1 MPSLH
6 RLRAFWRTTSPLDR
20 IAIAILI
27 FAILA
32 WTTPLGRLVS
42 FLGGWLVLIFL
53 VAAGYLIVRF
63 ARWTRKRLL
72 WGLRNRLIVAYVFI
86 AVVPVVLLATIAGI
100 LSYLLYFQLGAH
112 LLSDDLHERIGAT
125 AHVADTLART
135 LAEHQDSGASITPAN
150 LFSQPGIAALLDGA
164 RQHLPGLEVHIASAD
179 ELGAKTRALTQFS
192 GLVQS
197 GGTLWIEAAVP
208 AVSTLSDS
216 APQTK
221 PRASHRPRSPSA
233 SPPNRTANTAPQNSD
248 LPGELFVRVPVTAAL
263 LASLAPDL
271 GPVQLTISRPA
282 TNSDPATEIFNLSGQ
297 RLIRVAQISNARP
310 LQPKHAWYDFAMS
323 GGSTLNATLA
333 DKEQPTTTTVPVIA
347 GFSLRPSTLTYR
359 LFTSL
364 GIVGD
369 PLVVV
374 LILIGILFVAV
385 WIASLITGIVLT
397 RTITG
402 TVNELYEATRHVRQG
417 DFRHRIHVRQRDQLG
432 VLAESFNS
440 MTSSISELIEEQRA
454 RQKLENE
461 LTIAREVQGQ
471 LFPRELPSLPGLEL
485 AAICR
490 AARIVS
496 GDYYDFLKIGDT
508 KLGLAIADISG
519 KGISAA
525 LLMASLQAAL
535 RSQAIID
542 GHRSTSQVVQTLNRH
557 LFLNTSDDRYATLF
571 YAEYDSV
578 SRTLSYTNAGH
589 CAPFFVHGSE
599 VTKLDQGGTVVG
611 LFDYT
616 EYKQVRVPA
625 APGSL
630 FVGFSD
636 GLLEPEN
643 VYGEE
648 FGTARLAAEVL
659 RLRDLSVERVA
670 EGLLSAVEQ
679 WAGTPEQADDM
690 TVIVAR
696 FR

>member
-20 IAIAILI
+20 LAAAIII
-27 FAILA
+27 FTILA
-32 WTTPLGRLVS
+32 WTTPLGRLLS
-42 FLGGWLVLIFL
+42 FLSGWLFLIFL
-53 VAAGYLIVRF
+53 IAAGYLIVRF

-72 WGLRNRLIVAYVFI
+72 WGLRNRLIIAYVFI
-86 AVVPVVLLATIAGI
+86 AVVPVVLLATMVGI
-100 LSYLLYFQLGAH
+100 SAFLLYFQLGAH
-112 LLSDDLHERIGAT
+112 LLSDDLHERIDSA

-135 LAEHQDSGASITPAN
+135 LAAHQNPGASVTPAN
-150 LFSQPGIAALLDGA
+150 LFSQPGIVALLDGA
-164 RQHLPGLEVHIASAD
+164 RQHLPGLEIHIASAD
-179 ELGAKTRALTQFS
+179 ELGAKARALTQFS

-197 GGTLWIEAAVP
+197 GGTLWIESAVP
-208 AVSTLSDS
+208 ANVDAS
-216 APQTK
+216 APAP
-221 PRASHRPRSPSA
+221 PRANLHARSA
-233 SPPNRTANTAPQNSD
+233 SPPYRAAPAPPRQNST
-248 LPGELFVRVPVTAAL
+248 LPDELFVRVPVTANL

-271 GPVQLTISRPA
+271 GPVQLTTFRPA
-282 TNSDPATEIFNLSGQ
+282 ANSDPAAEIFNLSGQ
-297 RLIRVAQISNARP
+297 RLVRAAQISNARV
-310 LQPKHAWYDFAMS
+310 LSPKHGWYDFEIS
-323 GGSTLNATLA
+323 GNSTLNATLA
-333 DKEQPTTTTVPVIA
+333 DHEQPTSATVPVVA
-347 GFSLRPSTLTYR
+347 AFSMRPWDLNHR

-369 PLVVV
+369 PVVFALV
-374 LILIGILFVAV
+374 LIGFFFLALE
-385 WIASLITGIVLT
+385 IAALITGIVLT
-397 RTITG
+397 RTITIA
-402 TVNELYEATRHVRQG
+402 VDDLYEATRHVRQG
-417 DFRHRIHVRQRDQLG
+417 DFRHRIHVRNRDQLG
-432 VLAESFNS
+432 VLAESFNA
-440 MTSSISELIEEQRA
+440 MTSSISELIDEQRA

-490 AARIVS
+490 AARVVS

-535 RSQAIID
+535 RSQAILD

-571 YAEYDSV
+571 YAEYDS
-578 SRTLSYTNAGH
+578 SARTLSYTNAGH

-648 FGTARLAAEVL
+648 FGNARLAAEVL
-659 RLRDLSVERVA
+659 RLRDLPVDRVA

>member
-20 IAIAILI
+20 LAAAIII
-27 FAILA
+27 FTILA
-32 WTTPLGRLVS
+32 WTTPLGRLLS
-42 FLGGWLVLIFL
+42 FLSGWLFLIFL
-53 VAAGYLIVRF
+53 IAAGYLIVRF

-72 WGLRNRLIVAYVFI
+72 WGLRNRLIIAYVFI
-86 AVVPVVLLATIAGI
+86 AVVPVVLLATMVGI
-100 LSYLLYFQLGAH
+100 SAFLLYFQLGAH
-112 LLSDDLHERIGAT
+112 LLSDDLHERIDST

-135 LAEHQDSGASITPAN
+135 LAAHQNPGASVTPAN

-164 RQHLPGLEVHIASAD
+164 RQHLPGLEIHIASAD
-179 ELGAKTRALTQFS
+179 ELGAKARALTQFS

-197 GGTLWIEAAVP
+197 GGTLWIESAVP
-208 AVSTLSDS
+208 ANVDAS
-216 APQTK
+216 APAP
-221 PRASHRPRSPSA
+221 PRANLHARSA
-233 SPPNRTANTAPQNSD
+233 SPPNRAAPAPPPQNSN

-271 GPVQLTISRPA
+271 GPVQLTTFRPA
-282 TNSDPATEIFNLSGQ
+282 ANSDPAAEIFNLSGQ
-297 RLIRVAQISNARP
+297 RLVRAAQISNARV
-310 LQPKHAWYDFAMS
+310 LSPKHGWYDFEIS
-323 GGSTLNATLA
+323 GNSTLNATLA
-333 DKEQPTTTTVPVIA
+333 DHEQPTSATVPVVA
-347 GFSLRPSTLTYR
+347 AFSMRPWDLNHR

-369 PLVVV
+369 PVVFALV
-374 LILIGILFVAV
+374 LIGFFFLALE
-385 WIASLITGIVLT
+385 IAALITGIVLT
-397 RTITG
+397 RTITIA
-402 TVNELYEATRHVRQG
+402 VDDLYEATRHVRQG
-417 DFRHRIHVRQRDQLG
+417 DFRHRIHVRNRDQLG
-432 VLAESFNS
+432 VLAESFNA

-490 AARIVS
+490 AARVVS

-535 RSQAIID
+535 RSQAILD

-578 SRTLSYTNAGH
+578 SRTLCYTNAGH

-648 FGTARLAAEVL
+648 FGNARLAAEVL
-659 RLRDLSVERVA
+659 RLRDLPVDRVA

>member
-1 MPSLH
+1 MSSLH
-6 RLRAFWRTTSPLDR
+6 RLRAFWRTTSALDR
-20 IAIAILI
+20 AATAVII

-32 WTTPLGRLVS
+32 WTIPLGRLLS

-53 VAAGYLIVRF
+53 IAAGYLIVQF

-86 AVVPVVLLATIAGI
+86 AVVPVVLLATMVGI
-100 LSYLLYFQLGAH
+100 SGYLLYFQLGAH
-112 LLSDDLHERIGAT
+112 LLSDDLHERIDST

-135 LAEHQDSGASITPAN
+135 LAAHRNSGTSITAAN

-164 RQHLPGLEVHIASAD
+164 RQHLSGLQIHIVSAN
-179 ELGAKTRALTQFS
+179 ELGAKARVLTRFS

-197 GGTLWIEAAVP
+197 GGTLWIESAVP
-208 AVSTLSDS
+208 ATS
-216 APQTK
+216 ADAP
-221 PRASHRPRSPSA
+221 APS
-233 SPPNRTANTAPQNSD
+233 PQNSS
-248 LPGELFVRVPVTAAL
+248 LPGELLVRVPVTAAL
-263 LASLAPDL
+263 LQTLAPDL
-271 GPVQLTISRPA
+271 GPVQLTTFRPA
-282 TNSDPATEIFNLSGQ
+282 ANSDPAAEVFSLDNQ
-297 RLIRVAQISNARP
+297 RLVRVAQISNARA
-310 LQPKHAWYDFAMS
+310 LSPKQGWYDIEIK
-323 GGSTLNATLA
+323 GNSTLNATLGEK
-333 DKEQPTTTTVPVIA
+333 DEPTSATVPVVA
-347 GFSLRPSTLTYR
+347 AFSMRPSALTRR

-369 PLVVV
+369 PVVV
-374 LILIGILFVAV
+374 ILILIGIFFLALE
-385 WIASLITGIVLT
+385 IAALVTGIVLT

-402 TVNELYEATRHVRQG
+402 AVADLYEATRHVRQG

-432 VLAESFNS
+432 VLAESFNA

-461 LTIAREVQGQ
+461 LTIAREVQDQ

-490 AARIVS
+490 AARVVS
-496 GDYYDFLKIGDT
+496 GDYYDFVKLGET

-525 LLMASLQAAL
+525 LLMASLQGAL
-535 RSQAIID
+535 RSQAILD

-571 YAEYDSV
+571 YAEYDSAA
-578 SRTLSYTNAGH
+578 RTLCYTNAGH

-599 VTKLDQGGTVVG
+599 VAKLDQGGTVVG

-659 RLRDLSVERVA
+659 RLRDLPVERVA

-679 WAGTPEQADDM
+679 WAGTAEQADDM

>member
-1 MPSLH
+1 MLLIAVVSYCLPMSSFH
-6 RLRAFWRTTSPLDR
+6 RLRAFWRTTSALDR
-20 IAIAILI
+20 AAGAVVI
-27 FAILA
+27 FAALA
-32 WTTPLGRLVS
+32 WTTSLGKLVT
-42 FLGGWLVLIFL
+42 FAGAWLVLLFL
-53 VAAGYLIVRF
+53 VAVGYLVVRF
-63 ARWTRKRLL
+63 ARWARKRLL
-72 WGLRNRLIVAYVFI
+72 WGLRNRVIVAYVFST
-86 AVVPVVLLATIAGI
+86 VVPTVLLLAMAAV
-100 LSYLLYFQLGAH
+100 SAYLLYFQLGAH
-112 LLSDDLHERIGAT
+112 LLSDDLHERIDAT

-135 LAEHQDSGASITPAN
+135 LTSRSNSGAPITPAN
-150 LFSQPGIAALLDGA
+150 LFSQPGVAALLDGA
-164 RQHLPGLEVHIASAD
+164 RQHLPGLEVHIVLPED
-179 ELGAKTRALTQFS
+179 LRAKARVRARFS

-197 GGTLWIEAAVP
+197 GGKLWIEAAVP
-208 AVSTLSDS
+208 TE
-216 APQTK
+216 AP
-221 PRASHRPRSPSA
+221 
-233 SPPNRTANTAPQNSD
+233 APQNSK
-248 LPGELFVRVPVTAAL
+248 LLGELFVRVPVNGAL
-263 LASLAPDL
+263 MARLAPDL
-271 GPVQLTISRPA
+271 GPVQLTIFRPA
-282 TNSDPATEIFNLSGQ
+282 TDSDSAAEVFNLNGERLVRAGQ
-297 RLIRVAQISNARP
+297 VSNARS
-310 LQPKHAWYDFAMS
+310 LGPKHGLWDIEIS
-323 GGSTLNATLA
+323 GNSTLNATLA
-333 DKEQPTTTTVPVIA
+333 DNDQPTSATVPVFA
-347 GFSLRPSTLTYR
+347 AFSMRPWDLNHR

-369 PLVVV
+369 PIVVA
-374 LILIGILFVAV
+374 LILIGILFLAV
-385 WIASLITGIVLT
+385 FIASLITGIVLT
-397 RTITG
+397 RTITIA
-402 TVNELYEATRHVRQG
+402 VDDLYEATRHVRQG
-417 DFRHRIHVRQRDQLG
+417 DFRHRIRVRQRDQLG

-440 MTSSISELIEEQRA
+440 MTSSISELIDEQRA

-490 AARIVS
+490 AARVVS
-496 GDYYDFLKIGDT
+496 GDYYDFVKLGDT

-535 RSQAIID
+535 RSQAILD
-542 GHRSTSQVVQTLNRH
+542 GHRSTAQVVETLNRH
-557 LFLNTSDDRYATLF
+557 LYINTSDDRYATLF

-578 SRTLSYTNAGH
+578 SRTLCYTNAGH
-589 CAPFFVHGSE
+589 CAPFFILDNE
-599 VTKLDQGGTVVG
+599 LKKLDQGGTVVG
-611 LFDYT
+611 LFDYA

-630 FVGFSD
+630 LVAFSD

-648 FGTARLAAEVL
+648 FGTARLAAEAM
-659 RLRDLSVERVA
+659 RLRDLPVERIA

>member
-20 IAIAILI
+20 IATTILI

-32 WTTPLGRLVS
+32 WTTPLDRFVS

-53 VAAGYLIVRF
+53 AAAGYLIVQF

-72 WGLRNRLIVAYVFI
+72 WGLRNRLIIAYVFI
-86 AVVPVVLLATIAGI
+86 AVVPVVLLATIVGI
-100 LSYLLYFQLGAH
+100 SAYLLYFQLGAH
-112 LLSDDLHERIGAT
+112 LLSDDLHERVDST

-135 LAEHQDSGASITPAN
+135 LAAHQNSGASVTPAN

-164 RQHLPGLEVHIASAD
+164 RQHLPGLEIHIASAN
-179 ELGAKTRALTQFS
+179 ELGAKARALMQFS

-197 GGTLWIEAAVP
+197 GGTLWIESAVP
-208 AVSTLSDS
+208 ANVDAS
-216 APQTK
+216 APP
-221 PRASHRPRSPSA
+221 PRANLHSRSA
-233 SPPNRTANTAPQNSD
+233 SPPNHAAVTSAQQNPN

-271 GPVQLTISRPA
+271 GPVQLTTFRPA
-282 TNSDPATEIFNLSGQ
+282 ANSDPSVEVFNLSGQ
-297 RLIRVAQISNARP
+297 RLVRTAQISNARV
-310 LQPKHAWYDFAMS
+310 LSPKHGWYDFEIS
-323 GGSTLNATLA
+323 GTSTLNATLA
-333 DKEQPTTTTVPVIA
+333 DKDQPTAATVPVVA
-347 GFSLRPSTLTYR
+347 GFSMRPWDLNHR

-369 PLVVV
+369 PVVFALV
-374 LILIGILFVAV
+374 LIGIFFLALEVA
-385 WIASLITGIVLT
+385 ALITGIVLT
-397 RTITG
+397 RTITIA
-402 TVNELYEATRHVRQG
+402 VDDLYEATRHVRQG
-417 DFRHRIHVRQRDQLG
+417 DFRHRIHVRNRDQLG
-432 VLAESFNS
+432 VLAESFNA

-490 AARIVS
+490 AARVVS
-496 GDYYDFLKIGDT
+496 GDYYDFVKLGET

-535 RSQAIID
+535 RSQAILD

-571 YAEYDSV
+571 YAEYDSAA
-578 SRTLSYTNAGH
+578 RTLSYTNAGH

-659 RLRDLSVERVA
+659 RLRDLPVERVA

-679 WAGTPEQADDM
+679 WAGSPEQADDM

>member
-20 IAIAILI
+20 LAAAIII
-27 FAILA
+27 FTILA
-32 WTTPLGRLVS
+32 WTTPLGRLLS
-42 FLGGWLVLIFL
+42 FLSGWLFLIFL
-53 VAAGYLIVRF
+53 IAAGYLIVRF

-72 WGLRNRLIVAYVFI
+72 WGLRNRLIIAYVFI
-86 AVVPVVLLATIAGI
+86 AVVPVVLLATMVGI
-100 LSYLLYFQLGAH
+100 SAFLLYFQLGAH
-112 LLSDDLHERIGAT
+112 LLSDDLHERIDST

-135 LAEHQDSGASITPAN
+135 LAAHQNPGASVTPAN
-150 LFSQPGIAALLDGA
+150 LFSQPGIVALLDGA
-164 RQHLPGLEVHIASAD
+164 RQHLPGLEIHIASAD
-179 ELGAKTRALTQFS
+179 ELGAKARALTQFS

-197 GGTLWIEAAVP
+197 GGTLWIESAVP
-208 AVSTLSDS
+208 ANVDAS
-216 APQTK
+216 APAP
-221 PRASHRPRSPSA
+221 PRANLHARSA
-233 SPPNRTANTAPQNSD
+233 SPPNRAAPAPPPQNSN

-271 GPVQLTISRPA
+271 GPVQLTTFRPA
-282 TNSDPATEIFNLSGQ
+282 ANSDPAAEIFNLSGQ
-297 RLIRVAQISNARP
+297 RLVRAAQISNARV
-310 LQPKHAWYDFAMS
+310 LSPKHGWYDFEIS
-323 GGSTLNATLA
+323 GNSTLNATLA
-333 DKEQPTTTTVPVIA
+333 DHEQPTSATVPVVA
-347 GFSLRPSTLTYR
+347 AFSMRPWDLNHR

-369 PLVVV
+369 PVVFALV
-374 LILIGILFVAV
+374 LIGFFFLALE
-385 WIASLITGIVLT
+385 IAALITGIVLT
-397 RTITG
+397 RTITIA
-402 TVNELYEATRHVRQG
+402 VDDLYEATRHVRQG
-417 DFRHRIHVRQRDQLG
+417 DFRHRIHVRNRDQLG
-432 VLAESFNS
+432 VLAESFNA

-490 AARIVS
+490 AARVVS

-535 RSQAIID
+535 RSQAILD

-571 YAEYDSV
+571 YAEYDSA
-578 SRTLSYTNAGH
+578 SRTLCYTNAGH

-648 FGTARLAAEVL
+648 FGNARLAAEVL
-659 RLRDLSVERVA
+659 RLRDLPVDRVA